1 MSIAHRTVSVLLL
14 ITLIGCFYLSSN
26 QIGFSSYE
34 SGDKVEVSA
43 GTHPAVIVWA
53 VLVIFL
59 YFALLSRNV
68 HTELVGPAK
77 MWRRSLSVLIDF
89 SVVVL
94 ATSSVSALIPLEV
107 EARRVGHFEWSFAR
121 DYMVS
126 SDSVLWPLTFLALIE
141 LFLYAVYPLTKGKQT
156 IGEYVM
162 RIKVLPPFG
171 VDGRFTSDA
180 AMKRVWYSFL
190 GAGLWPYT
198 LAKKVDR
205 NGQTWY
211 DRKTNCNAVLVDYK
225 QHGADITP

>member
-1 MSIAHRTVSVLLL
+1 LSVALLL
-14 ITLIGCFYLSSN
+14 TLIGCFYLSSN

-34 SGDKVEVSA
+34 GSDKVEVSA
-43 GTHPAVIVWA
+43 GSNPAVIVWA
-53 VLVIFL
+53 VLVICL
-59 YFALLSRNV
+59 YIALLKSSAS
-68 HTELVGPAK
+68 TELVGPAK
-77 MWRRSLSVLIDF
+77 MLRRALSFQIDF
-89 SVVVL
+89 LVFVL
-94 ATSSVSALIPLEV
+94 ASSAISALIPLEV

-126 SDSVLWPLTFLALIE
+126 SDSVIWPLAFLALIE
-141 LFLYAVYPLTKGKQT
+141 FFLYAVYPLTKGKQT

-171 VDGRFTSDA
+171 VAGRFTWDA

-211 DRKTNCNAVLVDYK
+211 DRKTDCSVVLVDYK
-225 QHGADITP
+225 RDDADVVT

>member
-1 MSIAHRTVSVLLL
+1 MSIAHRTLSVVLLL
-14 ITLIGCFYLSSN
+14 TLIGCFYLSSN

-34 SGDKVEVSA
+34 GSDKVEVSA
-43 GTHPAVIVWA
+43 GSHPAVIVWA
-53 VLVIFL
+53 VLVICL
-59 YFALLSRNV
+59 YFALLYRNL

-77 MWRRSLSVLIDF
+77 MWRRTLSFLIDF
-89 SVVVL
+89 LVVVL
-94 ATSSVSALIPLEV
+94 ATSSITALIPLEV

-126 SDSVLWPLTFLALIE
+126 SDSALWPLAFLALIE
-141 LFLYAVYPLTKGKQT
+141 FFLYAVYPLTRGKQT

-171 VDGRFTSDA
+171 VDGRFTWNA
-180 AMKRVWYSFL
+180 AMRRVWYSFL

-205 NGQTWY
+205 NRQTWY
-211 DRKTNCNAVLVDYK
+211 DRKTDCSAVLVDYK
-225 QHGADITP
+225 RGDADVAT